1 MVGMGVV
8 PYLETPYTSTRA
20 LVALVNHHFLG
31 GKAQTATLV
40 GAFDLSPP
48 EKAIHQKPNHYA
60 G

>member
-1 MVGMGVV
+1 MGVV

-20 LVALVNHHFLG
+20 LVALVNHHVLG